1 MISNVSVLRFFVLLY
16 FLTSIDLFGQASYK
30 GKYNFNG
37 IEGVGDFSYKLKEN
51 NRAILD
57 GPFLFSSIRIDSLD
71 KRRLYKLKITG
82 TYSSNKKEE
91 KWTYEDETHLVKIND
106 VKDFSALISLES
118 NNKVLSATYKNN
130 LPHGS
135 WSLRENI
142 FREENLRAKSRSYN
156 LRFSEGDILGEFK
169 FEEYQGDDIIQV
181 SGETLE
187 NGVMDGN
194 WEFNYL
200 FGGKLIKESRRY
212 ENGFLIGLN
221 KVEAESGLI
230 LEEVIYFNTIN
241 KLNDIA
247 EGKEVSYQISD
258 NLFGLIFNDGFRD
271 LSTEYSGQEQGNK
284 VLEGFLIKILAYD
297 TLFVNQQSEMIKYPL
312 HTKRFKY
319 DISEEEL
326 NDIEALKKEFD
337 KLENDVKVLASRN
350 ALAINRFRK
359 DSLSFAYEFFQY
371 NVGKLKAFKKVVDIF
386 SSEDIYYIDQS
397 IFSREGFSFLTSV
410 DTITYEFEEKQFFKE
425 VEYSS
430 LADKNKNLIE
440 LFRSYLMEKQNK
452 VNEVGAYIM
461 KELAQIRQSEEL
473 ESVENEIL
481 GIKTRI
487 DSLYNSFYSDDISI
501 NLVVNEIKKN
511 ILISE
516 FNDLNEK
523 YSQTSIYEERFATGL
538 EIIELLEVAESTIL
552 EIPKFVNAWSGVRE
566 LYTEVTL
573 DPFTFNPTFRV
584 LRKRR
589 IVEAGERVYNSY
601 LENLRNEE
609 TYSNIKDHLLD
620 IENLLFKM
628 KELRE
633 GNTNKLE
640 RRLST
645 ESDISQIKKILGL

>member
-1 MISNVSVLRFFVLLY
+1 MDV
-16 FLTSIDLFGQASYK
+16 FGQATYK

-37 IEGVGDFSYKLKEN
+37 IEGDGDFTYKLKDN

-57 GPFLFSSIRIDSLD
+57 GSFKFSSKRIDSLD
-71 KRRLYKLKITG
+71 KRRLYKLDISG
-82 TYSSNKKEE
+82 IYSDNNKEE
-91 KWTYEDETHLVKIND
+91 KWTYIDEVHLVQIND
-106 VKDFSALISLES
+106 VRDFSPLVSLES
-118 NNKVLSATYKNN
+118 NNKVLSASYKDN
-130 LPHGS
+130 LPHGL
-135 WSLRENI
+135 WSFRENV
-142 FREENLRAKSRSYN
+142 FRNENLRVKSRSYN
-156 LRFSEGDILGEFK
+156 LRFFEGDIIGDFK
-169 FEEYQGDDIIQV
+169 FEEYAGEDIVQV
-181 SGETLE
+181 SGETLQ

-200 FGGKLIKESRRY
+200 IDGKLIKESRRY

-221 KVEAESGLI
+221 KAEVESGLI

-241 KLNDIA
+241 KLNDLA
-247 EGKEVSYQISD
+247 DGKDVNFRISD

-284 VLEGFLIKILAYD
+284 VLESFLIKILAYD
-297 TLFVNQQSEMIKYPL
+297 TLFVNQQNELLNYPV

-337 KLENDVKVLASRN
+337 KLENDVKLLASRN

-359 DSLSFAYEFFQY
+359 DSLSFAYEFFQF
-371 NVGKLKAFKKVVDIF
+371 NLKKLDAFKNVVDIF

-397 IFSREGFSFLTSV
+397 IFSRDGFSFLTSV
-410 DTITYEFEEKQFFKE
+410 DTIYYEFEEETLFKV

-430 LADKNKNLIE
+430 LKENNKNLIG
-440 LFRSYLMEKQNK
+440 LFRSYLNEKQEK
-452 VNEVGAYIM
+452 VNEIGAFIM

-481 GIKTRI
+481 QIKTRI
-487 DSLYNSFYSDDISI
+487 DSLYDSFYSEDISM
-501 NLVVNEIKKN
+501 NQVVNEIKKN
-511 ILISE
+511 ILVSE
-516 FNDLNEK
+516 FNELNEK
-523 YSQTSIYEERFATGL
+523 YFKTSEYEERFATGL
-538 EIIELLEVAESTIL
+538 EIIKLLEAAESTIL
-552 EIPKFVNAWSGVRE
+552 EIPKFVNAWSEVRE

-589 IVEAGERVYNSY
+589 IVESGERVYNSY
-601 LENLRNEE
+601 LENLKNEE
-609 TYSNIKDHLLD
+609 TYKNIKDHLLD

-640 RRLST
+640 RRLGS
-645 ESDISQIKKILGL
+645 ESDISQIKKIMGL